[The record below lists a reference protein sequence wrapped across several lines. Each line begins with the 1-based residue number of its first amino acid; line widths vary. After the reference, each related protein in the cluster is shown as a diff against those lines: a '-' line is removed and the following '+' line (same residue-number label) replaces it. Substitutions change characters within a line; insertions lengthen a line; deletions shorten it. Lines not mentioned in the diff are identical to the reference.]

1 MTAAPCVT
9 ASPSPGASSH
19 RAVEEEM
26 EADEESD
33 ELEESD
39 ESDPQPLPPML
50 RTLTEWKNPLDG
62 RLAAVDDFSLLLAL
76 RVGSEEA
83 NAPVCLRPPSSV
95 AAANVGSIACSSSLS
110 RPDGCLVHAK

>member
-1 MTAAPCVT
+1 
-9 ASPSPGASSH
+9 
-19 RAVEEEM
+19 VEEEM

-62 RLAAVDDFSLLLAL
+62 LLAAVDDFSLLLGL

-83 NAPVCLRPPSSV
+83 NAPVCLRPLSSV
-95 AAANVGSIACSSSLS
+95 AAAVNVGSIACSSSLS